1 MAIRVTKNDQNNT
14 CQSLFLNCILSPPP
28 KKRVMAKTQCV
39 HSKMPLQLT
48 YKNPYS
54 TTSKRPENAVIF
66 QPLSTGKEKDSET
79 GYYYFGARYYNSDLS
94 LWLSVDPMADKYP
107 SLSPYNYCAWN
118 PMKIVDPD
126 GRDGEIIIDQES
138 KNIKVSANYYYSS
151 SGKYALDPNKSKANR
166 FITNFKNSTL
176 NSWASD
182 IKEALSNDSRYEGY
196 SINVEFN
203 VYECSDP
210 QSSATNDPIGNWLSV
225 NPERTSGA
233 STVDCNN
240 ISIAPLNYV
249 IGENSEFDEYFSGFL
264 KHEVGHTFGLY
275 DRYKPEKSGA
285 IYAAELMPNDLMYK
299 LGGHDNTSAV
309 KPFLRIWNSVV
320 TKPSGRFLINK
331 NNREKT
337 PTKITP

>member
-1 MAIRVTKNDQNNT
+1 
-14 CQSLFLNCILSPPP
+14 
-28 KKRVMAKTQCV
+28 
-39 HSKMPLQLT
+39 MPSQFT
-48 YKNPYS
+48 YKNASFSSQNCPKN
-54 TTSKRPENAVIF
+54 TLVF
-66 QPLSTGKEKDSET
+66 QSDSSGKEKDTET
-79 GYYYFGARYYNSDLS
+79 GYHYFGARYYNSNLS
-94 LWLSVDPMADKYP
+94 LWLSVDPMSDKYP